1 MVIFICQ
8 SFKNST
14 MTKACEAAKH
24 VDSPCVQVCTCMHY
38 KRNTGARRLVLLL
51 LLLAVLLSQ
60 CYR

>member
-1 MVIFICQ
+1 
-8 SFKNST
+8 